1 MTLTLSSDQIVA
13 GSPYKVKASIT
24 WTGATISAVQA
35 TIVGTVADGK
45 TQTPITTALALAHN
59 TGTPDTGDVW
69 AGVLA
74 AAETMKLLSDPTD
87 PTSKVSA
94 KSPIVMVEVTGSD
107 ADGAALKPVLYS
119 GALEI
124 GRNPFYVA
132 A

>member
-1 MTLTLSSDQIVA
+1 VTLTLSSDQIVA
-13 GSPYKVKASIT
+13 GSPYKVKATIT
-24 WTGATISAVQA
+24 WTGASISAVQA
-35 TIVGTVADGK
+35 VIVATVDDGK
-45 TQTPITTALALAHN
+45 AQPPITTALPL
-59 TGTPDTGDVW
+59 TKESGTPDTGDVW
-69 AGVLA
+69 AGVLS

-94 KSPIVMVEVTGSD
+94 KSPIVMVEVTGTD